1 MVGELE
7 LYEDVEV
14 DVDVAV
20 VDVVAAAAVMDD
32 DDVDVIG
39 VGGHCCLMEVLG
51 KSDYFSVNSV
61 GQRSSKVFL
70 LHQCECCHHCQYLV
84 LRRYL

>member
-14 DVDVAV
+14 AV
-20 VDVVAAAAVMDD
+20 VDVVVAAAVMD

-39 VGGHCCLMEVLG
+39 VDGHCYLMEVLG
-51 KSDYFSVNSV
+51 KSDYFFVNSV
-61 GQRSSKVFL
+61 EQRSSKVFL
-70 LHQCECCHHCQYLV
+70 LRQCVCCHHCQYLV

>member
-20 VDVVAAAAVMDD
+20 VDVVAAAAVMDG
-32 DDVDVIG
+32 DVDVIG

-51 KSDYFSVNSV
+51 KSDYFFVNSV
-61 GQRSSKVFL
+61 EQRSSKVFL
-70 LHQCECCHHCQYLV
+70 LRQCVCCHHCQYLV

>member
-14 DVDVAV
+14 DVAV
-20 VDVVAAAAVMDD
+20 VDVVAAAAAAVMD
-32 DDVDVIG
+32 DDVDVI
-39 VGGHCCLMEVLG
+39 VVDGHCCLMEVLG
-51 KSDYFSVNSV
+51 ISDYFFVNSV
-61 GQRSSKVFL
+61 EQRSSKVFL
-70 LHQCECCHHCQYLV
+70 LLQCVCCPHCLYSI